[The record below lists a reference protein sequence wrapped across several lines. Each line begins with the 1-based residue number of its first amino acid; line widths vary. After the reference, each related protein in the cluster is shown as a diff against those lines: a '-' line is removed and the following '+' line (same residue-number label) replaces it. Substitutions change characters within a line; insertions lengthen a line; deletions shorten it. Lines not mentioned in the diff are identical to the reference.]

1 MKKSVVMLIA
11 VCCMTTF
18 SGCAFTRAQ
27 KAGIAK
33 VVIQEVYASGGAN
46 AVSLAIDGLVIDGKI
61 SKEQGEQVKEAAQK
75 GYDKIIE
82 KLDEKILD
90 NKEITNDSEKQS

>member
-1 MKKSVVMLIA
+1 MKNSFVVLIVMSA
-11 VCCMTTF
+11 MVF

-82 KLDEKILD
+82 KLDEKILN

>member
-1 MKKSVVMLIA
+1 MKNSFFVLIVVSTM
-11 VCCMTTF
+11 VF